1 MKLSATILA
10 AGRSRRMGDSNKL
23 LLPIDQ
29 KPMIYL
35 VCKAAMEAKIDQL
48 ILVTGYKRSD
58 IEKVVPKG
66 MNNIIFNKNWSSGM
80 MSSICVGLSKLD
92 VDIVGNMI
100 ILGDMPLIKT
110 TTLNRLVDEFK
121 KNKGEK
127 IIYPLYNKEQAN
139 PVIFPKKYF
148 PEILHFQ
155 GDIGCKK
162 IIKKYQKDT
171 IGININS
178 AEVIIDCDTFDDYFL
193 IEKRLVNNVEK

>member
-66 MNNIIFNKNWSSGM
+66 MNNIIFNKNSFFF
-80 MSSICVGLSKLD
+80 
-92 VDIVGNMI
+92 
-100 ILGDMPLIKT
+100 
-110 TTLNRLVDEFK
+110 RY
-121 KNKGEK
+121 K
-127 IIYPLYNKEQAN
+127 I
-139 PVIFPKKYF
+139 
-148 PEILHFQ
+148 
-155 GDIGCKK
+155 
-162 IIKKYQKDT
+162 
-171 IGININS
+171 
-178 AEVIIDCDTFDDYFL
+178 TFWW
-193 IEKRLVNNVEK
+193 